1 MDDNDVM
8 SKNANS
14 QSAGKADQPAV
25 NLKLYKTLV
34 SGKRHRPTMG
44 LVTRRTTMLTLIIV
58 FALGIWSLKIWA
70 KGNLNDE
77 LFSLD
82 AMITSIILLV
92 ASIWFSYRIVHWFKF
107 AEFLIAVQNEMTKVS
122 WPKRPELFRSSFVV
136 ILTMF
141 LFTAALF
148 GYDLVWQLL
157 LKAIGISA

>member
-1 MDDNDVM
+1 M

-25 NLKLYKTLV
+25 NVKLLKTLV
-34 SGKRHRPTMG
+34 SGARHRPTMG
-44 LVTRRTTMLTLIIV
+44 LVTRRSTMLTLIII
-58 FALGIWSLKIWA
+58 FALGIWSLNIWVD
-70 KGNLNDE
+70 GNLGGK
-77 LFSLD
+77 LFGQPAD
-82 AMITSIILLV
+82 YTCYFLLV

-122 WPKRPELFRSSFVV
+122 WPKRPELIRSSFVV

-148 GYDLVWQLL
+148 GYDLVWQLML
-157 LKAIGISA
+157 RAIGISA

>member
-1 MDDNDVM
+1 M
-8 SKNANS
+8 SKNANL
-14 QSAGKADQPAV
+14 QSAGKKADQPAV
-25 NLKLYKTLV
+25 NVKLIRTLF
-34 SGKRHRPTMG
+34 SGTRHRPTMG
-44 LVTRRTTMLTLIIV
+44 LVTRRTSMLTFIIV
-58 FALGIWSLKIWA
+58 FALGIWSLNIWV
-70 KGNLNDE
+70 KGNLGGM
-77 LFSLD
+77 LFWQPSD
-82 AMITSIILLV
+82 YICGFLLV

-122 WPKRPELFRSSFVV
+122 WPKRPELIRSSLVV